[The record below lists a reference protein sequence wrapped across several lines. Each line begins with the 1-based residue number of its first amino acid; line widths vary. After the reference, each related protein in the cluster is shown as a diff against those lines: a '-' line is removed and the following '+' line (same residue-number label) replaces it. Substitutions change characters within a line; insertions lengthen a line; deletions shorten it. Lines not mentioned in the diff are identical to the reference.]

1 MNNSILFQKGNALS
15 SKYGLLRTR
24 RHVRRPWVWTWASGM
39 IMIRKMSEHPPFDPR
54 RFAVPALVACLLL
67 SATAWAADAPATQP
81 ADAPELIHNKSEM
94 IGYGAEKA
102 RLVNEKDEIIS
113 ILGNGATVIVKRI
126 PSPAVAVRGYCLT
139 GGVYEGRWLG
149 GGLSHL
155 LEHLVA
161 GGSNARRTEQ
171 QNKELLQ
178 RIGNDSNAYTTD
190 DHTAYFVNT
199 TTDHMEEAVDLVTG
213 WMTGAQITFPEY
225 RREYQVVQRELER
238 GKGMPDLVFWYL
250 YSMNRYHVSPMR
262 VPTIGY
268 QEVIQGLS
276 RDDVYSYYEE
286 AYQPGNMV
294 FVVVGDI
301 DPEQM
306 LDAMRKNLSDVKPG
320 RVFSHNIP
328 PEPPVLAPR
337 TLVATFPQLGTA
349 RVDLSFP
356 SVRETSMDMYPLD
369 LLAQIMGGGESSVLV
384 QDLRDTR
391 QLVSVVGCSDETPSF
406 VDGSFQV
413 DLECDADKIQPAIA
427 AILSDLAVV
436 RDKGVD
442 EDRLARAKTQMKM
455 ARLKQLQTSEDVAAS
470 LAIDYFST
478 GDAHFSDRYVDRVEA
493 VTAAQIQ
500 AAARKYL
507 DEGKLVT
514 TALLPSEAVGSEG
527 LPKAV
532 DLLRPAAPA
541 GGTGPTQE
549 AAAGPQEVQRFVL
562 DNGTVLLFKRFT
574 TTPLVSVRMY
584 AVGGVTDEDAA
595 TNGLGNLTMSMLA
608 RGTATRSAAQIA
620 EYFDSIGGEVGASC
634 GNNTFSWSMGCS
646 KENLPAAMAVYADMI
661 LHPSFP
667 DSELAEMKQRVAASI
682 AGQDAEWHDRAF
694 RFFKKE
700 FFGPG
705 NEPYQFMP
713 IGTIQNVKVFTADQ
727 MKQWYAEKVLT
738 APRVLAIFGDVSTD
752 QAKQLA
758 QSLLG
763 GGEKVPAPQSH
774 PFPTAAAPPP
784 AATPF
789 INVSA
794 VKVEKVDQG
803 PASVVI
809 GFHSA
814 SIIGEPSEGIA
825 TRAYTLA
832 AGFGYPTG
840 YIFETLRGLGLSYE
854 AAAYDNPGRSDQLP
868 GCMMAYAACDAGK
881 VNQVTDL
888 ILLNMARLQGTD
900 ADMQPDWFNRSK
912 ELISTADA
920 LEHET
925 TAQQAER
932 DALDELLGLGYDY
945 HLHLNQE
952 MSTVTLDD
960 VRAYAATRLRDCIVT
975 ICTPDPDSVKVAAGR
990 REYTSFPVV
999 DLTPKGIQLD
1009 TGAPR

>member
-1 MNNSILFQKGNALS
+1 MAMKFMRFSLLVCLALAAA
-15 SKYGLLRTR
+15 
-24 RHVRRPWVWTWASGM
+24 ASA
-39 IMIRKMSEHPPFDPR
+39 R
-54 RFAVPALVACLLL
+54 
-67 SATAWAADAPATQP
+67 ADAPATQP
-81 ADAPELIHNKSEM
+81 SDVPELIHNKSEM
-94 IGYGAEKA
+94 IGYGAEQA
-102 RLVNEKDEIIS
+102 RLVSEKDEIIS
-113 ILGNGATVIVKRI
+113 ILRNGATVIVKRI

-171 QNKELLQ
+171 ENKQLLQ

-199 TTDHMEEAVDLVTG
+199 TTEHMEEAVDLVTG

-238 GKGMPDLVFWYL
+238 GKGMPDLIFWYM
-250 YSMNRYHVSPMR
+250 YCMNRYHVSPMR

-276 RDDVYSYYEE
+276 RDDVYSYYQE
-286 AYQPGNMV
+286 AYQPNNMV

-301 DPEQM
+301 DPEEM
-306 LDAMRKNLSDVKPG
+306 LRALQRNLSDVKPG
-320 RVFSHNIP
+320 RDFSHNIA

-349 RVDLSFP
+349 HVDLAFP
-356 SVRETSMDMYPLD
+356 SVRETSADMYPLD

-391 QLVSVVGCSDETPSF
+391 QLVSVISCSDETPSF

-413 DLECDADKIQPAIA
+413 DIECDPDKIQPAIA
-427 AILSDLAVV
+427 AILGDLAVV

-442 EDRLARAKTQMKM
+442 DDRLARAKTQMKM
-455 ARLKQLQTSEDVAAS
+455 ARLKQLQTSQDVAAS

-478 GDAHFSDRYVDRVEA
+478 GDAHFSDRYVDRIQA
-493 VTAAQIQ
+493 VTPAQIQ

-507 DEGKLVT
+507 DEGKLLT
-514 TALLPSEAVGSEG
+514 TVLLPSEAVGSGG

-532 DLLRPAAPA
+532 DLIRPAAPPGA
-541 GGTGPTQE
+541 SGPAPE
-549 AAAGPQEVQRFVL
+549 VAAGPQSVQRVVL
-562 DNGTVLLFKRFT
+562 DNGTVLLLKRFT

-584 AVGGVTDEDAA
+584 ALGGVTDEDAA
-595 TNGLGNLTMSMLA
+595 TNGLGSFTMNMLP
-608 RGTATRSAAQIA
+608 RGTTSRTAAQIA
-620 EYFDSIGGEVGASC
+620 EYFDSIGGDLGTSC
-634 GNNTFSWSMGCS
+634 GNNTFSWSMGCARDD
-646 KENLPAAMAVYADMI
+646 LPAAMAVYADVV
-661 LHPSFP
+661 LHPAFP
-667 DSELAEMKQRVAASI
+667 DSELAEMKRRVAAGI
-682 AGQDAEWHDRAF
+682 AGQDADWHSRAF
-694 RFFKKE
+694 RFFKSQ
-700 FFGPG
+700 FFAPV
-705 NEPYQFMP
+705 NSPYQFMP
-713 IGTIQNVKVFTADQ
+713 IGTIQNVQTFTSDQ
-727 MKQWYAEKVLT
+727 MKQWYAQKVLS
-738 APRVLAIFGDVSTD
+738 APRVLAIFGDVSPDEAT
-752 QAKQLA
+752 QLA

-763 GGEKVPAPQSH
+763 GGDKIPAPRSH
-774 PFPTAAAPPP
+774 PFPAPPAATD

-789 INVSA
+789 INVSQ
-794 VKVEKVDQG
+794 VKVQKVDQG

-809 GFHSA
+809 GFHSG
-814 SIIGEPSEGIA
+814 SVIGEPAEATA

-854 AAAYDNPGRSDQLP
+854 AAAYDNPGRSDKLT
-868 GCMMAYAACDAGK
+868 GCMMAYAACDASK

-888 ILLNMARLQGTD
+888 ILLNMARLQGSD

-912 ELISTADA
+912 ALIATADA
-920 LEHET
+920 LENET
-925 TAQQAER
+925 PDAQAER
-932 DALDELLGLGYDY
+932 DALDELLGLGFDY
-945 HLHLNQE
+945 HTLLNAE
-952 MSTVTLDD
+952 IGVVTLDD
-960 VRAYAATRLRDCIVT
+960 IRAYADTRLRDCIVT
-975 ICTPDPDSVKVAAGR
+975 ICTPDPQSVTVAAGR
-990 REYTSFPVV
+990 RQYTSFPVV